1 MKAQE
6 LCMALVHADSP
17 DEVVSILQKAG
28 YWDDHAVWRDLG
40 DNENNYAVIGAQQ
53 SDPIAALV
61 EKVVNSIDA
70 RLMNECLSDNID
82 PTSKQAPTS
91 VRRAIASLIEGS
103 DPEKTA
109 NGRIEHWVPKQRRE
123 QAEYISIS
131 ATGSKTDPCLSI
143 SDLGEGQTP
152 AAVPDTFMSLGKS
165 NKLRIP
171 FVQGKFNMGGTGALR
186 FCGGLHH
193 FQLVLTRR
201 NPALVP
207 DGADNPWSFTIVR
220 RMEPTDGERSS
231 VYRYL
236 APVPT
241 GDDKKPMLLTFN
253 ADSLPIRPKG
263 NNAYALPQEFGA
275 FIKLYHYEYT
285 YRSHV
290 LLSDGLLRQIDT
302 RLPSPALPYM
312 MHECR
317 AYKGDS
323 DRSFAN
329 PATGVL
335 VRLAD
340 DKGDNLEQDFPQHDE
355 MVVAGQKF
363 RVSLFGFKAKK
374 AATYLNRSE
383 GVLFVVNGQTHGT
396 LSPQIFTRSKVGLD
410 YVADSLMVSL
420 DCSELSRTS
429 LEELFMNSRESL
441 AKSEFRT
448 AVERELEDVLH
459 NHPLLREFNNRR
471 REEKIKEKAE
481 DNSSLEDTLKEILS
495 SSPSLASIFLSGQKL
510 KTPFNIKQT
519 AASNQ
524 FDGKLFPSYFR
535 FRGRAQGD
543 ELNRKAEKGRA
554 VRLSFETDVEDNY
567 FGRSK
572 EPGSYTVEQELNGA
586 WVPVSQRSMNLY
598 RGNATL
604 TITLE
609 GDVAVGQLAPIRITV
624 SDDQMLEPL
633 ISDAKIEV
641 IPYQDHDTSDVKKT
655 KKNNAKND
663 GNDST
668 DQAGIELPTAT
679 WVTKDEWD
687 GYEFNEHSVLR
698 VLRADSG
705 GDKAR
710 YDFFLN
716 QDNVHLLNELKHA
729 KGKEDLVREQYR
741 VGMLLL
747 GMSVIHG
754 LGKNADGDAVR
765 QRADQVTSAAALV
778 LIPMIRHLGKL
789 DLLLKPKLA
798 EAA

>member
-6 LCMALVHADSP
+6 LCMALVHADNP
-17 DEVVSILQKAG
+17 DEVVGILQKAG

-70 RLMNECLSDNID
+70 RLMNECLINKID
-82 PTSKQAPTS
+82 PTSKEAPTS
-91 VRRAIASLIEGS
+91 VRRAIAGLIEGS
-103 DPEKTA
+103 DPDKTA
-109 NGRIEHWVPKQRRE
+109 NGRLEHWVPKQRRE

-131 ATGSKTDPCLSI
+131 TTGSKTNPCLSI

-152 AAVPDTFMSLGKS
+152 AAVPDTFMSLAKS

-201 NPALVP
+201 NPALLP

-220 RMEPTDGERSS
+220 RMEPTNGERSS

-236 APVPT
+236 APIPT
-241 GDDKKPMLLTFN
+241 GDEKKPMLLTFN
-253 ADSLPIRPKG
+253 ADSLPIRPQG
-263 NNAYALPQEFGA
+263 NNAYALAQEYGA

-302 RLPSPALPYM
+302 RLPNPALPYM

-340 DKGDNLEQDFPQHDE
+340 DKGDNLEKDFPKHDE

-420 DCSELSRTS
+420 DCSELTRTA

-448 AVERELEDVLH
+448 AVERELEDVLNH
-459 NHPLLREFNNRR
+459 HPLLREFNNRR

-495 SSPSLASIFLSGQKL
+495 SSPSLASIFLGGQKL
-510 KTPFNIKQT
+510 KTPFNIKQS
-519 AASNQ
+519 AASDK

-535 FRGRAQGD
+535 FRGRAQDD
-543 ELNRKAEKGRA
+543 ELKRKAEKGRA
-554 VRLSFETDVEDNY
+554 IRLSFETDVEDNY

-586 WVPVSQRSMNLY
+586 WVAVTQRSMNVY

-609 GDVAVGQLAPIRITV
+609 GAEPVGKQVPLRVTV

-633 ISDAKIEV
+633 VSSAKIEL
-641 IPYQDHDTSDVKKT
+641 IPYQDHDISDSKKQKNKNP
-655 KKNNAKND
+655 KKD
-663 GNDST
+663 GTDTT

-679 WVTKDEWD
+679 WIGKADWD
-687 GYEFNEHSVLR
+687 DYGFNDHSVLR

-705 GDKAR
+705 AGKAKF
-710 YDFFLN
+710 DFFLN
-716 QDNVHLLNELKHA
+716 EDNVHLLNELKHA
-729 KGKEDLVREQYR
+729 KGKEDLVREQFR

-754 LGKNADGDAVR
+754 LGKDADGDVVR
-765 QRADQVTSAAALV
+765 DRADQVTNAAALV

>member
-17 DEVVSILQKAG
+17 DEVVSILHEAG
-28 YWDDHAVWRDLG
+28 YWDDHSVWRDLG
-40 DNENNYAVIGAQQ
+40 DNENNYSVIGAQQ

-70 RLMNECLSDNID
+70 RLMNACLSAKID
-82 PTSKQAPTS
+82 PESKKAPST
-91 VRRAIASLIEGS
+91 VRRAIADFIEGS

-123 QAEYISIS
+123 QAEYISIA
-131 ATGSKTDPCLSI
+131 ATGSKTNPCLTI

-152 AAVPDTFMSLGKS
+152 EAVPNTFMSLAKS

-201 NPALVP
+201 NPALLP
-207 DGADNPWSFTIVR
+207 DGEDDPWSFTIVR
-220 RMEPTDGERSS
+220 RMEPTSGERSS

-236 APVPT
+236 APIPT
-241 GDDKKPMLLTFN
+241 GDAQKPSILSFA

-263 NNAYALPQEFGA
+263 NNAYALPQKFGS

-290 LLSDGLLRQIDT
+290 LLSDGLLRQVDT
-302 RLPSPALPYM
+302 RLPNPALPYM

-317 AYKGDS
+317 DYKGDS

-340 DKGDNLEQDFPQHDE
+340 DKGENLEEDFPKHDE

-383 GVLFVVNGQTHGT
+383 GALFVVNGQTHGT
-396 LSPQIFTRSKVGLD
+396 LPQQIFTRTKVGLD
-410 YVADSLMVSL
+410 YVADSLLVSL
-420 DCSELSRTS
+420 DCSELGRTA

-441 AKSEFRT
+441 AKSEFRN
-448 AVERELEDVLH
+448 AVERELEDFLNH
-459 NHPLLREFNNRR
+459 HPLLREFNNRR

-495 SSPSLASIFLSGQKL
+495 SSPSLASIFLSGQRL
-510 KTPFNIKQT
+510 KTPFNVKQT
-519 AASNQ
+519 AASDK
-524 FDGKLFPSYFR
+524 FEGKLFPSYFR
-535 FRGRAQGD
+535 FRGRPQG
-543 ELNRKAEKGRA
+543 ENLIRKAEKGRA
-554 VRLSFETDVEDNY
+554 IRLSFDTDVEDNY

-572 EPGSYTVEQELNGA
+572 EPGSYVVEQEADGA
-586 WVPVSQRSMNLY
+586 WLEVSQRSMNLY
-598 RGNATL
+598 HGNATL
-604 TITLE
+604 TIALE
-609 GDVAVGQLAPIRITV
+609 GNESVGKHVPIRITV
-624 SDDQMLEPL
+624 TDDQMLEP
-633 ISDAKIEV
+633 IVNSARIEL
-641 IPYQDHDTSDVKKT
+641 IPYQDHDTSDT
-655 KKNNAKND
+655 KKPKKSHSNNSGKD
-663 GNDST
+663 TT

-687 GYEFNEHSVLR
+687 DFGFNERSVLR

-705 GDKAR
+705 GEKAR

-716 QDNVHLLNELKHA
+716 QDNVHLLNELKHT

-754 LGKNADGDAVR
+754 LGKNPDGDTVR
-765 QRADQVTSAAALV
+765 EQADQVTTAAALV

>member
-6 LCMALVHADSP
+6 LCMALVRADSP

-28 YWDDHAVWRDLG
+28 YWDNHAVWRDLG

-53 SDPIAALV
+53 ADPIAALV

-70 RLMNECLSDNID
+70 RLTNECLSAKID
-82 PTSKQAPTS
+82 PESKDAPSS

-123 QAEYISIS
+123 QAEFISIS
-131 ATGSKTDPCLSI
+131 ATGSKTNPCLSI

-152 AAVPDTFMSLGKS
+152 GAVPNTFMSLAKS

-201 NPALVP
+201 NPALLP
-207 DGADNPWSFTIVR
+207 DGEDNPWSFTIVR
-220 RMEPTDGERSS
+220 RMEPTGGERSS

-236 APVPT
+236 APIPT
-241 GDDKKPMLLTFN
+241 GDVDKPSILSFA
-253 ADSLPIRPKG
+253 ADSLSIRPKG
-263 NNAYALPQEFGA
+263 NNAYALPQKFGS

-302 RLPSPALPYM
+302 RLPNPALPYM

-317 AYKGDS
+317 DYKGDS

-340 DKGDNLEQDFPQHDE
+340 DKGDNLEQDFPKHDE

-363 RVSLFGFKAKK
+363 RISLFGFKAKR

-396 LSPQIFTRSKVGLD
+396 LPQQVFTRTKVGLD
-410 YVADSLMVSL
+410 YVADSLLVSL
-420 DCSELSRTS
+420 DCSELSRTA

-448 AVERELEDVLH
+448 AVERELEDFLNH
-459 NHPLLREFNNRR
+459 HPLLREFNNRR
-471 REEKIKEKAE
+471 REEKIKEKTE

-510 KTPFNIKQT
+510 KTPFNVKPMG
-519 AASNQ
+519 ASNK
-524 FDGKLFPSYFR
+524 FEGKLFPSYFR
-535 FRGRAQGD
+535 FRGRPQGE
-543 ELNRKAEKGRA
+543 ELVRKAEKGRA
-554 VRLSFETDVEDNY
+554 IRMGFDTDVEDNY

-572 EPGSYTVEQELNGA
+572 EPGSYTVEQEIDGA
-586 WVPVSQRSMNLY
+586 WVIVSQRSMNLY
-598 RGNATL
+598 HGNASL

-609 GDVAVGQLAPIRITV
+609 GDEPAGKHVPVRITV
-624 SDDQMLEPL
+624 TDDQMLEPTINTAL
-633 ISDAKIEV
+633 IEL
-641 IPYQDHDTSDVKKT
+641 IPYQVHEPSDT
-655 KKNNAKND
+655 KKQKKKNPNNKGKD
-663 GNDST
+663 TT

-679 WVTKDEWD
+679 WIVKDEWD
-687 GYEFNEHSVLR
+687 EYGFNEHSVLR
-698 VLRADSG
+698 VLRQDKG
-705 GDKAR
+705 EDKAR

-754 LGKNADGDAVR
+754 LGKNPDGDTVR
-765 QRADQVTSAAALV
+765 ERTDQVTTAAALV
-778 LIPMIRHLGKL
+778 LVPIIRHLGNL
-789 DLLLKPKLA
+789 EFVLKPKLA

>member
-17 DEVVSILQKAG
+17 EDVVYVLQKAG
-28 YWDDHAVWRDLG
+28 YWDDHTAWRDLG
-40 DNENNYAVIGAQQ
+40 DNENNYSVIGAQQ

-70 RLMNECLSDNID
+70 RLMNACLSAKID
-82 PTSKQAPTS
+82 PESKEAPSS
-91 VRRAIASLIEGS
+91 VRRAIATFIEGS
-103 DPEKTA
+103 NPDKTA
-109 NGRIEHWVPKQRRE
+109 NGRVEHWVPKQRRE
-123 QAEYISIS
+123 QAEYISIA
-131 ATGSKTDPCLSI
+131 ATGSKSDPCLSI

-152 AAVPDTFMSLGKS
+152 GAVPNTFMSLSKS

-207 DGADNPWSFTIVR
+207 EGDGSLWSFTIVR

-236 APVPT
+236 APVPE
-241 GDDKKPMLLTFN
+241 GDGKEPTLLTFG
-253 ADSLPIRPKG
+253 ADSLLIRPKG
-263 NNAYALPQEFGA
+263 NEAYALPQEFGS
-275 FIKLYHYEYT
+275 FIKLYNYEYT

-317 AYKGDS
+317 SYKGDS

-340 DKGDNLEQDFPQHDE
+340 DKGENLEQGFPKHDE

-363 RVSLFGFKAKK
+363 RISFFGFKAKK
-374 AATYLNRSE
+374 AATYRNRSG

-396 LSPQIFTRSKVGLD
+396 LPQQIFTRTKVGLD
-410 YVADSLMVSL
+410 YVADSLLVSL
-420 DCSELSRTS
+420 DCSELSRTA

-448 AVERELEDVLH
+448 RVERELEDVLH
-459 NHPLLREFNNRR
+459 HHPLLREFNNQR
-471 REEKIKEKAE
+471 REEKIKQKAE

-510 KTPFNIKQT
+510 KTPFNVKQT

-524 FDGKLFPSYFR
+524 FDGKLFPTYFR
-535 FRGRAQGD
+535 FRGRAQGE

-554 VRLSFETDVEDNY
+554 IRLSFETDVEDNY

-572 EPGSYTVEQELNGA
+572 EPGAYSVEQELGGA
-586 WVPVSQRSMNLY
+586 WIPVSQRSMNLY
-598 RGNATL
+598 HGNATL

-609 GDVAVGQLAPIRITV
+609 GDVEVGKHVPLRITV
-624 SDDQMLEPL
+624 TDDQMLEPL
-633 ISDAKIEV
+633 INSARIEL
-641 IPYQDHDTSDVKKT
+641 IPYQDHDTSDTKKK
-655 KKNNAKND
+655 KKNNSNNSGDEA
-663 GNDST
+663 T
-668 DQAGIELPTAT
+668 DQAGVELPTAT

-687 GYEFNEHSVLR
+687 EYDFNEHSVLR

-705 GDKAR
+705 AGKPR
-710 YDFFLN
+710 FDFFLN

-729 KGKEDLVREQYR
+729 KDKEDLVREQYR

-754 LGKNADGDAVR
+754 LGKNADGDTVR
-765 QRADQVTSAAALV
+765 QRADQVTAAAALV

>member
-1 MKAQE
+1 MKAQK
-6 LCMALVHADSP
+6 LCTALIHADSP
-17 DEVVSILQKAG
+17 DEVVNILQTAG
-28 YWDDHAVWRDLG
+28 YWDEPSVWRDLG
-40 DNENNYAVIGAQQ
+40 DNENNYSVIGAQQ

-61 EKVVNSIDA
+61 EKVVNSVDA
-70 RLMNECLSDNID
+70 RLMNACLTAKID
-82 PTSKQAPTS
+82 PESKEAPSS
-91 VRRAIASLIEGS
+91 VRRAIAKFMEGS

-123 QAEYISIS
+123 QAEYISIA
-131 ATGSKTDPCLSI
+131 ATGSKTNPCLSI

-152 AAVPDTFMSLGKS
+152 GAVPNTFMSLAKS

-193 FQLVLTRR
+193 FQLVVTRR
-201 NPALVP
+201 NPALLP
-207 DGADNPWSFTIVR
+207 DGEDNPWSFTIVR
-220 RMEPTDGERSS
+220 RMEPTSGERSS

-236 APVPT
+236 APIPP
-241 GDDKKPMLLTFN
+241 GDDEKPSIRSFA

-263 NNAYALPQEFGA
+263 NTAYALPQEFGS

-302 RLPSPALPYM
+302 RLPNPALPYM

-317 AYKGDS
+317 DYKGDS

-340 DKGDNLEQDFPQHDE
+340 DKGDNLEQDFPKHDE

-363 RVSLFGFKAKK
+363 RISLFGFKAKR

-396 LSPQIFTRSKVGLD
+396 LPQQIFTRTKVGLD
-410 YVADSLMVSL
+410 YVADSLLVSL
-420 DCSELSRTS
+420 DCSELSRTA

-448 AVERELEDVLH
+448 AVERELEDILNH
-459 NHPLLREFNNRR
+459 HPLLRVFNNRR

-510 KTPFNIKQT
+510 KTPFNVKPT
-519 AASNQ
+519 GASNK
-524 FDGKLFPSYFR
+524 FEGKLFPSYFR
-535 FRGRAQGD
+535 FRGRPQGE
-543 ELNRKAEKGRA
+543 ELIRKAEKGRA
-554 VRLSFETDVEDNY
+554 IRLSFDTNVEDNY

-572 EPGSYTVEQELNGA
+572 EPGSYTVEQELDGA
-586 WVPVSQRSMNLY
+586 WITVSQRSMNLY
-598 RGNATL
+598 QGNASL

-609 GDVAVGQLAPIRITV
+609 GNEPPGKLVPIRITLT
-624 SDDQMLEPL
+624 DDQMLEA
-633 ISDAKIEV
+633 IVNKARIEL
-641 IPYQDHDTSDVKKT
+641 IPYQEHEPSDKKKQK
-655 KKNNAKND
+655 KKNSNNK
-663 GNDST
+663 GKGTT

-679 WVTKDEWD
+679 WIAKDEWD
-687 GYEFNEHSVLR
+687 EYAFNEHSVLR
-698 VLRADSG
+698 VLRQDNG
-705 GDKAR
+705 EEKAR

-754 LGKNADGDAVR
+754 LGKNPDGDTVR
-765 QRADQVTSAAALV
+765 ERTDQVTTAAALV

-789 DLLLKPKLA
+789 DLLLKPKLT

>member
-17 DEVVSILQKAG
+17 DEIVGILRNAD
-28 YWDDHAVWRDLG
+28 YWDDHSVWRDLG
-40 DNENNYAVIGAQQ
+40 DNENNYSVIGAQQ

-70 RLMNECLSDNID
+70 RLMNACLSAKID
-82 PTSKQAPTS
+82 PESKEAPSS
-91 VRRAIASLIEGS
+91 VRRAIAKFIEGS

-123 QAEYISIS
+123 QAEHISIA
-131 ATGSKTDPCLSI
+131 ATGSKSDPCLSI
-143 SDLGEGQTP
+143 TDLGEGQMP
-152 AAVPDTFMSLGKS
+152 GAVPNTFMSLAKS

-193 FQLVLTRR
+193 FQLILTRR
-201 NPALVP
+201 NPVLLP
-207 DGADNPWSFTIVR
+207 DGEDNPWSFTVVR
-220 RMEPTDGERSS
+220 RMEPTGGERSS

-236 APVPT
+236 APIPT
-241 GDDKKPMLLTFN
+241 GDGEKPSILSFA

-263 NNAYALPQEFGA
+263 NNAYALPQEFGS

-302 RLPSPALPYM
+302 RLPNPALPFM

-317 AYKGDS
+317 DYKGDS
-323 DRSFAN
+323 ERSFAN

-340 DKGDNLEQDFPQHDE
+340 DKGENLEPDFPKHDE

-363 RVSLFGFKAKK
+363 RISLFGFKAKR

-396 LSPQIFTRSKVGLD
+396 LPQQLFTRTKVGLD
-410 YVADSLMVSL
+410 YVADSLLVSL
-420 DCSELSRTS
+420 DCSELNRTA

-441 AKSEFRT
+441 AKSEFRS
-448 AVERELEDVLH
+448 AVERELEDFLNH
-459 NHPLLREFNNRR
+459 HPLLREFNNRR

-495 SSPSLASIFLSGQKL
+495 SSPSLASIFLSGQRL
-510 KTPFNIKQT
+510 KTPFNVKPT
-519 AASNQ
+519 GASNK
-524 FDGKLFPSYFR
+524 FEGKLFPSYFR
-535 FRGRAQGD
+535 FRGRPQGE
-543 ELNRKAEKGRA
+543 ELIRKAEKGRA
-554 VRLSFETDVEDNY
+554 IRLSFDTDVEDNY

-572 EPGSYTVEQELNGA
+572 EPGSYLVEQELDGA
-586 WVPVSQRSMNLY
+586 WVAVSQRSMNLY
-598 RGNATL
+598 HGSASL

-609 GDVAVGQLAPIRITV
+609 GNEPVGKQVPIRITV
-624 SDDQMLEPL
+624 TDDQMLEPIINTARMEL
-633 ISDAKIEV
+633 
-641 IPYQDHDTSDVKKT
+641 IPYQVHEPSDTKKQ
-655 KKNNAKND
+655 KKNNPNNNGKD
-663 GNDST
+663 KT
-668 DQAGIELPTAT
+668 DQTGIELPTAT
-679 WVTKDEWD
+679 WITKDEWD
-687 GYEFNEHSVLR
+687 EYDFNEHSVLR

-705 GDKAR
+705 EQKAR

-754 LGKNADGDAVR
+754 LGKNPDGDSVR
-765 QRADQVTSAAALV
+765 ERTDQVTTAAALV

>member
-1 MKAQE
+1 
-6 LCMALVHADSP
+6 
-17 DEVVSILQKAG
+17 
-28 YWDDHAVWRDLG
+28 
-40 DNENNYAVIGAQQ
+40 
-53 SDPIAALV
+53 
-61 EKVVNSIDA
+61 
-70 RLMNECLSDNID
+70 
-82 PTSKQAPTS
+82 
-91 VRRAIASLIEGS
+91 
-103 DPEKTA
+103 
-109 NGRIEHWVPKQRRE
+109 
-123 QAEYISIS
+123 
-131 ATGSKTDPCLSI
+131 
-143 SDLGEGQTP
+143 
-152 AAVPDTFMSLGKS
+152 
-165 NKLRIP
+165 
-171 FVQGKFNMGGTGALR
+171 
-186 FCGGLHH
+186 
-193 FQLVLTRR
+193 
-201 NPALVP
+201 
-207 DGADNPWSFTIVR
+207 
-220 RMEPTDGERSS
+220 
-231 VYRYL
+231 
-236 APVPT
+236 
-241 GDDKKPMLLTFN
+241 
-253 ADSLPIRPKG
+253 
-263 NNAYALPQEFGA
+263 
-275 FIKLYHYEYT
+275 
-285 YRSHV
+285 
-290 LLSDGLLRQIDT
+290 
-302 RLPSPALPYM
+302 
-312 MHECR
+312 
-317 AYKGDS
+317 
-323 DRSFAN
+323 
-329 PATGVL
+329 
-335 VRLAD
+335 
-340 DKGDNLEQDFPQHDE
+340 
-355 MVVAGQKF
+355 
-363 RVSLFGFKAKK
+363 
-374 AATYLNRSE
+374 
-383 GVLFVVNGQTHGT
+383 
-396 LSPQIFTRSKVGLD
+396 
-410 YVADSLMVSL
+410 
-420 DCSELSRTS
+420 
-429 LEELFMNSRESL
+429 MNSRESL

>member
-1 MKAQE
+1 MTAME
-6 LCMALVHADSP
+6 LCLALVHADSP

-28 YWDDHAVWRDLG
+28 YWDDHSVWRDLG
-40 DNENNYAVIGAQQ
+40 DNENNYSVIGAQQ

-61 EKVVNSIDA
+61 EKLVNCIDA
-70 RLMNECLSDNID
+70 RLMNSCLAAKID
-82 PTSKQAPTS
+82 PESKQAPIS
-91 VRRAIASLIEGS
+91 VRRAIAQLIEHS
-103 DPEKTA
+103 DPDKTS
-109 NGRIEHWVPKQRRE
+109 NGRIEHWLPKQRRE
-123 QAEYISIS
+123 QAEYISIA
-131 ATGSKTDPCLSI
+131 ATGSKTNPSLSI

-152 AAVPDTFMSLGKS
+152 AAVPNTFMSLAKS

-201 NPALVP
+201 TPALLP
-207 DGADNPWSFTIVR
+207 EGADNPWSFTIVR
-220 RMEPTDGERSS
+220 RMEPTNGERSS

-236 APVPT
+236 APVSA
-241 GDDKKPMLLTFN
+241 GDGNKPALLTFN

-263 NNAYALPQEFGA
+263 NNAYALPQEYGS

-302 RLPSPALPYM
+302 RLPNPALPYM

-340 DKGDNLEQDFPQHDE
+340 DKGENLEEGFPKHDE
-355 MVVAGQKF
+355 MVVNGQKF
-363 RVSLFGFKAKK
+363 RISLFGFKAKK

-396 LSPQIFTRSKVGLD
+396 LPQQIFTRTKVGLD
-410 YVADSLMVSL
+410 YVADSLLVSL
-420 DCSELSRTS
+420 DCSELNRTA

-448 AVERELEDVLH
+448 AVERELEDFLNH
-459 NHPLLREFNNRR
+459 HPLLREFNNKR

-510 KTPFNIKQT
+510 KTPFNVKPT
-519 AASNQ
+519 GATTK
-524 FDGKLFPSYFR
+524 FEGKLFPSYFR
-535 FRGRAQGD
+535 FRGRPQGE
-543 ELNRKAEKGRA
+543 ELIRKAEKGRA
-554 VRLSFETDVEDNY
+554 VRMSFETDVEDNY
-567 FGRSK
+567 FGRSM
-572 EPGSYTVEQELNGA
+572 EPGSYTVEQELDGA
-586 WVPVSQRSMNLY
+586 WVLVGQRSVNLY
-598 RGNATL
+598 HGNASLTL
-604 TITLE
+604 TLE
-609 GDVAVGQLAPIRITV
+609 GDEPVGKHIPIRITV
-624 SDDQMLEPL
+624 MDDQMLEP
-633 ISDAKIEV
+633 IVNTARIEL
-641 IPYQDHDTSDVKKT
+641 IPYQEHETSDT
-655 KKNNAKND
+655 KKKQKKNPNNNGKDNK
-663 GNDST
+663 

-679 WVTKDEWD
+679 WVQKADWDE
-687 GYEFNEHSVLR
+687 YKFNEHSVLR
-698 VLRADSG
+698 VLRQDTG
-705 GDKAR
+705 EEKAR

-754 LGKNADGDAVR
+754 LGKNPDGETVR
-765 QRADQVTSAAALV
+765 ERTDQVTTAAALV